1 MPEDTRPEIAGTH
14 SITAVALGL
23 FSVLL
28 ALVLLLVPF
37 IFDEYN
43 RRPEPHELIRYA
55 VYVTGGWVIVFL
67 LWIGAPILHHL
78 CEIRNLLTGQATA
91 LDAAET
97 DARK

>member
-43 RRPEPHELIRYA
+43 RRPEPHELIR
-55 VYVTGGWVIVFL
+55 
-67 LWIGAPILHHL
+67 
-78 CEIRNLLTGQATA
+78 
-91 LDAAET
+91 
-97 DARK
+97 